1 MNPIYPIY
9 IISKGRAESRLT
21 IKALEKMN
29 VPFKVAIEPQELEAY
44 NKYIDVSKLLILPF
58 SNLGKGSIPVRNFCW
73 EHSVKEGYKRHW
85 ILDDNILEF
94 TRFNNNLKI
103 RVDSGTIFR
112 IAEVFTDR
120 YENIG
125 FSGFN
130 YRTFAMQRDGFRI
143 NPYYLNTRIYS
154 CTLINNELPFRWRGL
169 YNEDTDICLRMMKA
183 GWCTVLF
190 NAFLANKLATL
201 TMKGGNTEEIYGDSD
216 NRLKFAESLKQQH
229 PEHVKIVWRYKRW
242 HHEVNYNFK
251 QRLMRVKNYND
262 IVNKGINEF
271 GMKLLNLN
279 AFEKSK
285 ERGQI

>member
-1 MNPIYPIY
+1 MNPEYPIY
-9 IISKGRAESRLT
+9 VISKGRAESRLT

-29 VPFKVAIEPQELEAY
+29 VPFKVAIEPQEFEAY
-44 NKYIDVSKLLILPF
+44 NKYIEYSKLLVLPF
-58 SNLGKGSIPVRNFCW
+58 SNLGQGSIPVRNFCW
-73 EHSVKEGYKRHW
+73 EHSIKNGFKRHW

-94 TRFNNNLKI
+94 TRFNHNLKI

-112 IAEVFTDR
+112 IAEIFTDR
-120 YENIG
+120 YKNIG

-143 NPYYLNTRIYS
+143 NPYYLNTRVYS

-169 YNEDTDICLRMMKA
+169 YNEDTDICLRMLKE

-201 TMKGGNTEEIYGDSD
+201 TMKGGNTEEVYGDSD
-216 NRLKFAESLKQQH
+216 NRLKFAESLKNQH
-229 PEHVKIVWRYKRW
+229 PEHVEIVWRYNRW
-242 HHEVNYNFK
+242 HHEVNYDFK
-251 QRLMRVKNYND
+251 QKLIRVDGYDNN
-262 IVNKGINEF
+262 VNKGINEF
-271 GMKLLNLN
+271 GMKIINLN
-279 AFEKSK
+279 TFEKSK